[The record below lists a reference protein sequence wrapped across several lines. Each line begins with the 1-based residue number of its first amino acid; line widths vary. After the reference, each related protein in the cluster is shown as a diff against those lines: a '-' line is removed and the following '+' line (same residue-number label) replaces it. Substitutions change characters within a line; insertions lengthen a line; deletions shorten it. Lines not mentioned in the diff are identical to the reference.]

1 MALGDYWARI
11 WKPDLQSEGDGQAA
25 PQPLSPSKT
34 ASGFFHDQVLL
45 TESVWVFFFKNKSNT
60 QFLFPVWLPYP
71 KTKCQLKATTLTL
84 NRRESCTGMVAYFF
98 PEGKKYLLPS

>member
-1 MALGDYWARI
+1 MALGDYWASI

-25 PQPLSPSKT
+25 PRPLSPSKT

-71 KTKCQLKATTLTL
+71 KDKMSAQGNNNSL
-84 NRRESCTGMVAYFF
+84 
-98 PEGKKYLLPS
+98 